1 MRVFLDTNVLLDVLL
16 ARQPSYAAS
25 AAAWTSVE
33 SGRHIGGIS
42 AISFNN
48 AYYLIRRSKGD
59 AEARKAIATMRGFF
73 EVVPLD
79 ASILDGAIGSPL
91 KDFEDAIQWF
101 SAQRMAAD
109 FLITRND
116 GDFPQGIPEVMTP
129 TMFLAIGSASP

>member
-1 MRVFLDTNVLLDVLL
+1 MRVFFDTNVLLDVLL
-16 ARQPSYAAS
+16 ARQPFYAAS

-33 SGRHIGGIS
+33 SGRHVGGIS

-48 AYYLIRRSKGD
+48 AYYVIRRSTGD
-59 AEARKAIATMRGFF
+59 AEARKAISTMRQFF

-79 ASILDGAIGSPL
+79 AWILDAAIKSPM
-91 KDFEDAIQWF
+91 KDFEDAIQWL

-109 FLITRND
+109 VLITRNE
-116 GDFPQGIPEVMTP
+116 GDFPKGIPDVMTP